1 MKRILKNVIM
11 ILIIIAVGI
20 GSYFTMKDV
29 NNGAQPSK
37 MENQEMSQDGQNEPP
52 AKPEENGENQSK

>member
-29 NNGAQPSK
+29 NNCA
-37 MENQEMSQDGQNEPP
+37 
-52 AKPEENGENQSK
+52 